1 MPPASS
7 PGSQVARFTTMDRA
21 QRVRFRRAVALMVMT
36 VLVPGSAQL
45 VAGNRRVGRI
55 AMRIWIALGVT
66 LLLSVVVSFFSHG
79 FAFWAVSN
87 TLVLGLARIALMAL
101 AVGWALLFM
110 DAWRLGQP
118 LGLQQRQRL
127 AVVGVNGLLCF
138 SVAGALLFGAHMVG
152 VQRQFMLTMFGD
164 GEVVGAHDGR
174 FNVLLLGGDA
184 GAGRWGLRP
193 DSLTVASIDARTG
206 KTVLVGLP
214 RNMANFPFAE
224 GSVMDKQFPRGFDCD
239 DCYLNGVSTWA
250 GDNTELFKGSKTPGV
265 DATVMAVEGITGL
278 EINYWAMVNLAGF
291 RNLVDAV
298 GGVTLTVRDP
308 IPVGLPSDDFYRFI
322 EPGTRKLDGMDTLWF
337 ARARDGSDDYSR
349 MARQKCVMSAM
360 LEQIS
365 PQDALR
371 NFSKIAAAS
380 SEMISTSVPKGEV
393 DRFLDLAIKAKSQK
407 IGTVSLVPPKVV
419 TANPDIDVVHT
430 MVAAAIDRAEG
441 EKPAPAPTSDAAPT
455 PTTDGAATSTPA
467 PVTTPPV
474 TGGSVGS
481 LKDGYA
487 ANEADDLGSVC

>member
-7 PGSQVARFTTMDRA
+7 PGSQVPRFTTVDRA
-21 QRVRFRRAVALMVMT
+21 QRVRFRRALALMVMT

-45 VAGNRRVGRI
+45 IAGNRRVGRI
-55 AMRIWIALGVT
+55 AMRIWMALVAMVT
-66 LLLSVVVSFFSHG
+66 LTIVVAYFSHG
-79 FAFWAVSN
+79 FAFWAVSD
-87 TLVLGLARIALMAL
+87 TMVLGLVRVVLMAL
-101 AVGWALLFM
+101 AIGWALLFM

-127 AVVGVNGLLCF
+127 AVVGMNGALCF
-138 SVAGALLFGAHMVG
+138 SVVAALLFGAHVVG
-152 VQRQFMLTMFGD
+152 VQRHFLTTMFGD

-214 RNMANFPFAE
+214 RNMANFPFAK
-224 GSVMDKQFPRGFDCD
+224 GSVMAKEFPKGFDCD
-239 DCYLNGVSTWA
+239 GCYLNGVSTWA
-250 GDNTELFKGSKTPGV
+250 GDHTDLFKGSKTPGV

-278 EINYWAMVNLAGF
+278 KINYWAMVNLAGF

-322 EPGTRKLDGMDTLWF
+322 EPGTRKLGGMDTLWF

-349 MARQKCVMSAM
+349 MARQKCVMNAM
-360 LEQIS
+360 LQQIS

-371 NFSKIAAAS
+371 NFSKIAEAS
-380 SEMISTSVPKGEV
+380 SEMISTSVPKSEV

-407 IGTVSLVPPKVV
+407 IGTVSLVPPKVI
-419 TANPDIDVVHT
+419 TADPDIDVVRSL
-430 MVAAAIDRAEG
+430 VATAIDRAEG
-441 EKPAPAPTSDAAPT
+441 QKPAPAS
-455 PTTDGAATSTPA
+455 TTDASA
-467 PVTTPPV
+467 PNTANPPSV
-474 TGGSVGS
+474 TGGSLGT

-487 ANEADDLGSVC
+487 ANEAEDLGSVC